1 MVSGVCEVAPNTP
14 KPPARLTAAT
24 TSRQWLKASSGNSMP
39 SISQIGD
46 FMAVSTPCGSYLAL
60 LVLCLNFREFFND
73 ASLSEACM
81 PSGLRPHPEER
92 RRRRASKDEG
102 PTVASW
108 FSPRCEASSGD
119 GASAPPHH
127 EGRVFHAAKYATR
140 QGCFVSCAFAAAGR
154 MLSATPEKSEGV
166 RMSALQPVS
175 GKGHAAGN
183 ETYDVV
189 VVGAGFAG
197 MYMLHRLR
205 GLGLTVRVFE
215 QGGDVGGT
223 WYWNRYPGARCD
235 VQSRQSSY
243 SFSDELE
250 QEWDW
255 SERYAP
261 QPEILKYANHVA
273 DRFKL
278 RPDIAL
284 NTRVDRASFD
294 ESANTW
300 QVTTSAGNTV
310 IAKYVVLAAG
320 CLSNARMPDIKGLA
334 GFKGKVYHPGH
345 WPHEPVDFTGLRVA
359 VIGTGSS
366 GIQSVPVIAG
376 QASHLTV
383 FQRTANF
390 SIPARNA
397 VLTSEEREAV
407 RAKYPEIRRF
417 AREEARNGIY
427 TEMPDRGA
435 LDDGDNERRAK
446 YESRWS
452 YGGLTF
458 MAAYNNLALDKAA
471 NDTAA
476 DFVREKIAEIVRD
489 PQTAKLL
496 QPNNHPIGS
505 KRICVDTDYFATFN
519 RPNVTLVDIRSNPIE
534 EILPNAVHTAG
545 KDYEVDA
552 LVLATGFDAMT
563 GSVAK
568 IDISGRNGQTLNQK
582 WAEGPKTYLGLMS
595 SGFPNLFIITGP
607 GSPSVLSNMMVSIEQ
622 HVDWITD
629 CIAYMRGRN
638 LDAME
643 AEKQAED
650 SWVAHVNGV
659 AQTTLY
665 PQANSWYMGANI
677 PGKPQIFMPYI
688 GGVGVY
694 RQICNNV
701 AAKGYKGFAMT
712 AAEQPQKMAA
722 LS

>member
-1 MVSGVCEVAPNTP
+1 
-14 KPPARLTAAT
+14 
-24 TSRQWLKASSGNSMP
+24 
-39 SISQIGD
+39 
-46 FMAVSTPCGSYLAL
+46 
-60 LVLCLNFREFFND
+60 
-73 ASLSEACM
+73 
-81 PSGLRPHPEER
+81 
-92 RRRRASKDEG
+92 
-102 PTVASW
+102 
-108 FSPRCEASSGD
+108 
-119 GASAPPHH
+119 
-127 EGRVFHAAKYATR
+127 
-140 QGCFVSCAFAAAGR
+140 
-154 MLSATPEKSEGV
+154 
-166 RMSALQPVS
+166 MSALQSMS
-175 GKGHAAGN
+175 GKGHSANA

-205 GLGLTVRVFE
+205 GLGLSVRVYE

-235 VQSRQSSY
+235 VESMQYSY
-243 SFSDELE
+243 SFSDEL
-250 QEWDW
+250 QQQWDW

-278 RPDIAL
+278 RSDIAL
-284 NTRVDRASFD
+284 NTRVDRAIFD
-294 ESANTW
+294 ESASSW
-300 QVTTSAGNTV
+300 SVTTSDGNTV
-310 IAKYVVLAAG
+310 TAKYVVLATG
-320 CLSNARMPDIKGLA
+320 CLSNARMPDIRGLA
-334 GFKGKVYHPGH
+334 DFKGKVYHTGH
-345 WPHEPVDFTGLRVA
+345 WPHEPVDFTGQRVG

-366 GIQSVPVIAG
+366 AIQSVPVIAE

-397 VLTSEEREAV
+397 ALTPEERDSF
-407 RAKYPEIRRF
+407 RSNYPEIRRI
-417 AREEARNGIY
+417 AREEMKNGIVQ
-427 TEMPDRGA
+427 EVPDRGA

-446 YESRWS
+446 YEARWTR
-452 YGGLTF
+452 GGLTF
-458 MAAYNNLALDKAA
+458 MSVYNNLALDKAA

-476 DFVREKIAEIVRD
+476 NFVREKIAEIVKD

-505 KRICVDTDYFATFN
+505 KRICIDSDYFATFN

-534 EILPNAVHTAG
+534 EILPNAVRTGG

-568 IDISGRNGQTLNQK
+568 IEIRGRDGQTLNQK

-595 SGFPNLFIITGP
+595 AGFPNLFIITGP
-607 GSPSVLSNMMVSIEQ
+607 GSPSVLSNMIVSIEQ

-629 CIAYMRGRN
+629 CLVYMRGRG
-638 LDAME
+638 LDTME
-643 AEKQAED
+643 ATPHAED
-650 SWVAHVNGV
+650 NWVDHVNEVAHG
-659 AQTTLY
+659 TLY

-722 LS
+722 S